1 MFLLNVLGPLDV
13 FHDTKSNKMVF
24 FRLTVIELRISNIS
38 WSYKGGKN
46 QTGNRFLYLKIARK
60 EISSRKQQFRTFNGW
75 SKTRR

>member
-1 MFLLNVLGPLDV
+1 MFILNVLGPLDI
-13 FHDTKSNKMVF
+13 FHDTKSNKIVF

-38 WSYKGGKN
+38 CSYKRGKN
-46 QTGNRFLYLKIARK
+46 IFLYLKIAGK